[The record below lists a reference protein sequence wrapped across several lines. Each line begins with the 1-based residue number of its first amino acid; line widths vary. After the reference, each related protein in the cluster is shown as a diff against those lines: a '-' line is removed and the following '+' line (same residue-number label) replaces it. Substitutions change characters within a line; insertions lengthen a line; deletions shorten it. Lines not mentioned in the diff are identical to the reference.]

1 MGGLISPLFLT
12 LLLTRISGVPL
23 LERKA
28 DQKWG
33 GRAEYE
39 TYKKTTPVLIPKL
52 AVELSGPQINHFGNE
67 SEEK

>member
-33 GRAEYE
+33 GQAEYE
-39 TYKKTTPVLIPKL
+39 AHKKTTPVLIPKL
-52 AVELSGPQINHFGNE
+52 
-67 SEEK
+67 